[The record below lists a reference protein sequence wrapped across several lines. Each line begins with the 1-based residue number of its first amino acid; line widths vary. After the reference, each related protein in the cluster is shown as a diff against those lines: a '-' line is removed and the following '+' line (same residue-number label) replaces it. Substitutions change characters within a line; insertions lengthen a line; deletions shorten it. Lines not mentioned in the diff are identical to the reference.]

1 MTFSSCWRSIHHPR
15 LMITAEKSRDA
26 ISHISTMFYKFRK
39 TPLAKLD
46 SIIENSIPFPHFHW
60 ILVAY
65 GEKSVFY
72 GRAKSCPLHWPRNDP
87 KKCKLVKVW
96 RDSGQKTGIFHN
108 ICNCLKNKKATD
120 EEEKTLFLRPF
131 HKILTF
137 ESLWGR
143 GRDLR
148 MSDWWT
154 HSDFWLQLS
163 SAHVMIERGGG
174 APRIER
180 SGQLGWLLCPTPGLT
195 LHCHNYSLLNISQ
208 PNSYNSGPPSGEMVI
223 TPLCRRMHWP
233 RLLTDD
239 LRDNDPEMAA
249 RTVHGPTP
257 HLSILRFWQKH
268 GAESISGLTR
278 PLRVK
283 CWCKIFPTYLT
294 LSSEFY
300 TIIIWSEWS
309 ITLLFYEVQYCSKAS
324 NVSALEY
331 ISDKSC

>member
-39 TPLAKLD
+39 TPLAKLN

-108 ICNCLKNKKATD
+108 ICNCLKIRKQLTKK
-120 EEEKTLFLRPF
+120 KRRYFCVLFIKF
-131 HKILTF
+131 KHS
-137 ESLWGR
+137 SLFGR

-148 MSDWWT
+148 MSDWRT

-163 SAHVMIERGGG
+163 SAHVMIERGG
-174 APRIER
+174 R
-180 SGQLGWLLCPTPGLT
+180 C
-195 LHCHNYSLLNISQ
+195 
-208 PNSYNSGPPSGEMVI
+208 SYWEVRAAGPSFCV
-223 TPLCRRMHWP
+223 WP
-233 RLLTDD
+233 
-239 LRDNDPEMAA
+239 P
-249 RTVHGPTP
+249 V
-257 HLSILRFWQKH
+257 
-268 GAESISGLTR
+268 
-278 PLRVK
+278 
-283 CWCKIFPTYLT
+283 
-294 LSSEFY
+294 
-300 TIIIWSEWS
+300 
-309 ITLLFYEVQYCSKAS
+309 
-324 NVSALEY
+324 
-331 ISDKSC
+331 